1 MARGVE
7 TIRPDQIRGRD
18 LHDWHIV
25 VVECFECRRARVMHH
40 KYLKDVRH
48 RDLLLS
54 EMKFSCHSCDGLS
67 GPHHV
72 TIMIAPRHY

>member
-1 MARGVE
+1 
-7 TIRPDQIRGRD
+7 
-18 LHDWHIV
+18 
-25 VVECFECRRARVMHH
+25 MHH

-54 EMKFSCHSCDGLS
+54 EMKFSCSSCDGLS